1 MDFIHAITA
10 NAIAITVVQP
20 IDVIKTNYQIINT
33 QKKKQQKLK
42 DVIKIINKNGIK
54 GFYSGI
60 TPNLLSY
67 PIFWGN
73 FHMTLQHMK
82 RYYDNDTNTYIKLN
96 TNYKY
101 FDDFFQSYVSACVAS
116 TITNPFFVIKNRL
129 QTRNNDMNGRK
140 ITNIV
145 ENIIFESGYKGFN
158 KGLSL
163 TLIENAKLGF
173 QFPIYNNV
181 YSLLNENDNIN
192 TGNKFMKSLIASS
205 ISKTIVSFFSYPI
218 DIIRENQRY
227 SIKKLS
233 IIDVSKNI
241 YSRLGIFG
249 FYKGITIYLF
259 RTIPNFAIT
268 MFLLDYMK
276 NQ

>member
-101 FDDFFQSYVSACVAS
+101 FDDFFHQ
-116 TITNPFFVIKNRL
+116 
-129 QTRNNDMNGRK
+129 
-140 ITNIV
+140 
-145 ENIIFESGYKGFN
+145 
-158 KGLSL
+158 
-163 TLIENAKLGF
+163 
-173 QFPIYNNV
+173 
-181 YSLLNENDNIN
+181 
-192 TGNKFMKSLIASS
+192 
-205 ISKTIVSFFSYPI
+205 
-218 DIIRENQRY
+218 ENQ
-227 SIKKLS
+227 
-233 IIDVSKNI
+233 
-241 YSRLGIFG
+241 
-249 FYKGITIYLF
+249 
-259 RTIPNFAIT
+259 
-268 MFLLDYMK
+268 
-276 NQ
+276 